1 MAKKITQKYTDY
13 NRIQILMQLHD
24 KGLLSSR
31 TLLTEFGLDYD
42 QEILQ
47 MKAARQ
53 YPYNSITA
61 CCEKPEDCTGCD
73 KVKTAKTTKPKKK

>member
-24 KGLLSSR
+24 KGLLSTR

-42 QEILQ
+42 QEVLQ
-47 MKAARQ
+47 MKAACQ
-53 YPYNSITA
+53 YPYSA
-61 CCEKPEDCTGCD
+61 LVSPCCEKSEDCA
-73 KVKTAKTTKPKKK
+73 KAVKTTKPKKK